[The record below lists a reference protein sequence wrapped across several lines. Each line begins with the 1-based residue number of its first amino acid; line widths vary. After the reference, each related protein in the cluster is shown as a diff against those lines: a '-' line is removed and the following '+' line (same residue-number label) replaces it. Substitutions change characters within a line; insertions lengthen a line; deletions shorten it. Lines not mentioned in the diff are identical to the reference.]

1 MDFDTVLKFR
11 MEFLHSLG
19 IKNENKSVR
28 GLEKRLDN
36 EECKVNHSRLDVR
49 RKSGK
54 SEAIIL
60 FQLGKTVVEFL
71 DVKLVALFL
80 VLVFAASSHLFCQS

>member
-28 GLEKRLDN
+28 GLEKKLDN

-71 DVKLVALFL
+71 NVKLVALFL
-80 VLVFAASSHLFCQS
+80 VLVFAAASHLFCQS

>member
-28 GLEKRLDN
+28 GLEKKLDN

-80 VLVFAASSHLFCQS
+80 VLGFAASSHLFCQS

>member
-1 MDFDTVLKFR
+1 

-28 GLEKRLDN
+28 GLEKKLDN

-71 DVKLVALFL
+71 DVKLIALFL
-80 VLVFAASSHLFCQS
+80 ALVFAASSHLFCQS

>member
-28 GLEKRLDN
+28 GLEKKLDN
-36 EECKVNHSRLDVR
+36 EECKVSHSRLDVR
-49 RKSGK
+49 RKSG
-54 SEAIIL
+54 
-60 FQLGKTVVEFL
+60 
-71 DVKLVALFL
+71 
-80 VLVFAASSHLFCQS
+80 

>member
-1 MDFDTVLKFR
+1 

-28 GLEKRLDN
+28 GLEKKLDN

-80 VLVFAASSHLFCQS
+80 VLVFAASSQLFCQS

>member
-11 MEFLHSLG
+11 MKFLHSLG
-19 IKNENKSVR
+19 VKNENKSVR
-28 GLEKRLDN
+28 GLETKLDN

-80 VLVFAASSHLFCQS
+80 VLVFAAASHLFCQS